1 MTLDFDLPYDI
12 LSHKLLNYLINIP
25 IYIYIYIYIVGV
37 LGPRAHCLYIYIY
50 IYILGLGPNPRT

>member
-25 IYIYIYIYIVGV
+25 IYIYIYIVGV
-37 LGPRAHCLYIYIY
+37 LGPRAHYLYIYWVW
-50 IYILGLGPNPRT
+50 GPIRGREVV

>member
-25 IYIYIYIYIVGV
+25 IYIYIYIVGV

-50 IYILGLGPNPRT
+50 WVWGPIRGREVV

>member
-25 IYIYIYIYIVGV
+25 IYIYIYIVGV
-37 LGPRAHCLYIYIY
+37 LGPRAHCLYIYWVW
-50 IYILGLGPNPRT
+50 GPIRGREVV